1 MVWAHVHKAAEL
13 REPELPMQVV
23 LNVLR
28 DTSEPALGQALG
40 GLIGNDRRRTPF
52 HAGLTA
58 FQDVPLRDPFTSV
71 GYRSCA
77 ISGVSTR
84 CSPRYWQEGDRDCH
98 GNAGPK
104 DLPAG

>member
-40 GLIGNDRRRTPF
+40 GLIGNERPRAPAPARPARSQDAPPPSPAPGRRPPPMRDQRRGPP
-52 HAGLTA
+52 
-58 FQDVPLRDPFTSV
+58 VPGARPELARNRP
-71 GYRSCA
+71 GHLA
-77 ISGVSTR
+77 
-84 CSPRYWQEGDRDCH
+84 PQ
-98 GNAGPK
+98 
-104 DLPAG
+104 